1 FSTYGIISLVCILN
15 ERKEKMNNMETL
27 RISIEKLKIEL
38 NHLIERKEFVLDE
51 EVLTLSQKIDRL
63 LIDYMR
69 LT

>member
-1 FSTYGIISLVCILN
+1 
-15 ERKEKMNNMETL
+15 MNNMESL

-38 NHLIERKEFVLDE
+38 NHLIERKNFVLDD

>member
-1 FSTYGIISLVCILN
+1 
-15 ERKEKMNNMETL
+15 MNNMETL

-38 NHLIERKEFVLDE
+38 NYLIERKEFVLDE